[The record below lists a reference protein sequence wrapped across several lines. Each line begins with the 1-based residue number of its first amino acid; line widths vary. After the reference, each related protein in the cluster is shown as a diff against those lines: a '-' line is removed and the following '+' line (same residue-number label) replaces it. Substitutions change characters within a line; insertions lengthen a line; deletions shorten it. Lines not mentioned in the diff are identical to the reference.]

1 MSSSVSRLGHDR
13 ESYILTEPALHQ
25 CVSGAGAT
33 RGARDGVGPGEGA
46 SEDEKK
52 QKQQE
57 AKVQREKQQQEMT
70 NVCVSA
76 GCTHEE
82 KKEMHFWN
90 VHCLLQIAS
99 WCRHTRGKMQLGH
112 TLPWPCLESSF
123 MLHYIN
129 FDP

>member
-82 KKEMHFWN
+82 KKKCTFGM
-90 VHCLLQIAS
+90 CIA
-99 WCRHTRGKMQLGH
+99 CCKLRPGAGTLEGKCNLG
-112 TLPWPCLESSF
+112 T
-123 MLHYIN
+123 HY
-129 FDP
+129 PGPV